1 MRENALE
8 SLSLQES
15 ASPLNSGGTVFGYHV
30 SNPESYGVVEFNNE
44 GKAVSIEE
52 KPETPK
58 SNYAVPGIYFY
69 DNDVVS
75 IAEQIKPSERG
86 ELEITDINK
95 AYLNKGKLN
104 VSILDKGTAAIMM
117 LDQFLFNAIQFCGS
131 VFLLILGILFLR
143 DTAHDLSLEN
153 ERKNVNSFM
162 QGFAISILNPKILI
176 WFAAIF
182 SQFIEIS
189 STNFVKLAMVLIAS
203 SIDGLWY
210 IILTIVVTGFG
221 LKQFLEHNINIIQKI
236 SGVVLISIS
245 IIILHKTLSPYF
257 F

>member
-1 MRENALE
+1 MNNLFWVQFAAICLIGAMSPGPSMALIIRNSIKYGRLSGILF
-8 SLSLQES
+8 SLGH
-15 ASPLNSGGTVFGYHV
+15 AIG
-30 SNPESYGVVEFNNE
+30 
-44 GKAVSIEE
+44 I
-52 KPETPK
+52 
-58 SNYAVPGIYFY
+58 GIYAT
-69 DNDVVS
+69 VS
-75 IAEQIKPSERG
+75 VLGLQFI
-86 ELEITDINK
+86 LINN
-95 AYLNKGKLN
+95 L
-104 VSILDKGTAAIMM
+104 
-117 LDQFLFNAIQFCGS
+117 FLFNAIQFCGS

-143 DTAHDLSLEN
+143 DTAHNFSLEN
-153 ERKNVNSFM
+153 EQKNVNSFM

-221 LKQFLEHNINIIQKI
+221 LKQFLEHNTNIIQKI

>member
-1 MRENALE
+1 MNNLFWVQFAAICLIGAMSPGPSMALIIRNSIKYGRISGILF
-8 SLSLQES
+8 SLGH
-15 ASPLNSGGTVFGYHV
+15 AIG
-30 SNPESYGVVEFNNE
+30 
-44 GKAVSIEE
+44 I
-52 KPETPK
+52 
-58 SNYAVPGIYFY
+58 GIYAT
-69 DNDVVS
+69 VS
-75 IAEQIKPSERG
+75 VLGLQFI
-86 ELEITDINK
+86 LINN
-95 AYLNKGKLN
+95 L
-104 VSILDKGTAAIMM
+104 
-117 LDQFLFNAIQFCGS
+117 FLFNAIQFCGS
-131 VFLLILGILFLR
+131 VFLLILGIFFLL
-143 DTAHDLSLEN
+143 DTAHNFSLEN
-153 ERKNVNSFM
+153 EQKNVNSFM

-189 STNFVKLAMVLIAS
+189 STNFVKLVMVLIAS

-221 LKQFLEHNINIIQKI
+221 LKQFLEHNTNIIQKI

>member
-1 MRENALE
+1 MNNLFWVQFAAICLIGAMSPGPSMALIIRNSIKYGRISGILF
-8 SLSLQES
+8 SLGH
-15 ASPLNSGGTVFGYHV
+15 AIG
-30 SNPESYGVVEFNNE
+30 
-44 GKAVSIEE
+44 I
-52 KPETPK
+52 
-58 SNYAVPGIYFY
+58 GIYAT
-69 DNDVVS
+69 VS
-75 IAEQIKPSERG
+75 VLGLQFI
-86 ELEITDINK
+86 LINN
-95 AYLNKGKLN
+95 L
-104 VSILDKGTAAIMM
+104 
-117 LDQFLFNAIQFCGS
+117 FLFNAIQFCGS

-143 DTAHDLSLEN
+143 NTAHNLSLEN
-153 ERKNVNSFM
+153 EQKNVNSFM

-176 WFAAIF
+176 WFTAIF

-210 IILTIVVTGFG
+210 IMLTIVVTGFG
-221 LKQFLEHNINIIQKI
+221 LKQFLEHNTNIIQKI

>member
-1 MRENALE
+1 MNNLFWVQFAAICLIGAMSPGPSMALIIRNSIKYGRLSGILF
-8 SLSLQES
+8 SLGH
-15 ASPLNSGGTVFGYHV
+15 AIG
-30 SNPESYGVVEFNNE
+30 
-44 GKAVSIEE
+44 I
-52 KPETPK
+52 
-58 SNYAVPGIYFY
+58 GIYAT
-69 DNDVVS
+69 VS
-75 IAEQIKPSERG
+75 VLGLQFI
-86 ELEITDINK
+86 LINN
-95 AYLNKGKLN
+95 L
-104 VSILDKGTAAIMM
+104 
-117 LDQFLFNAIQFCGS
+117 FLFNAIQFCGS

-143 DTAHDLSLEN
+143 DTAHNLSLEN
-153 ERKNVNSFM
+153 EQKNVNSFM

-210 IILTIVVTGFG
+210 IMLTIVVTGFG
-221 LKQFLEHNINIIQKI
+221 LKQFLEHNTNIIQKI

>member
-1 MRENALE
+1 MNNLFWVQFVAICLIGAMSPGPSMALIIRNSIKYGRLSGILF
-8 SLSLQES
+8 SLGH
-15 ASPLNSGGTVFGYHV
+15 AIG
-30 SNPESYGVVEFNNE
+30 
-44 GKAVSIEE
+44 I
-52 KPETPK
+52 
-58 SNYAVPGIYFY
+58 GIYATASVLGLQF
-69 DNDVVS
+69 
-75 IAEQIKPSERG
+75 I
-86 ELEITDINK
+86 LINN
-95 AYLNKGKLN
+95 L
-104 VSILDKGTAAIMM
+104 
-117 LDQFLFNAIQFCGS
+117 FLFNAIQFCGS

-143 DTAHDLSLEN
+143 DTAHNLSLEN
-153 ERKNVNSFM
+153 EQKNVNSFM

-221 LKQFLEHNINIIQKI
+221 LKQFLEHNTTIIQKM
-236 SGVVLISIS
+236 SGVILISIS

>member
-1 MRENALE
+1 MNNLFWVQFAAICLIGAMSPGPSMALIIRNSIKYGRISGILF
-8 SLSLQES
+8 SLGH
-15 ASPLNSGGTVFGYHV
+15 AIG
-30 SNPESYGVVEFNNE
+30 
-44 GKAVSIEE
+44 I
-52 KPETPK
+52 
-58 SNYAVPGIYFY
+58 GIYAT
-69 DNDVVS
+69 VS
-75 IAEQIKPSERG
+75 VLGLQFI
-86 ELEITDINK
+86 LINN
-95 AYLNKGKLN
+95 L
-104 VSILDKGTAAIMM
+104 
-117 LDQFLFNAIQFCGS
+117 FLFNAIQFCGS
-131 VFLLILGILFLR
+131 VFLLILGMLFLR
-143 DTAHDLSLEN
+143 DTAHNLSLEN
-153 ERKNVNSFM
+153 EQKNVNSFM

-221 LKQFLEHNINIIQKI
+221 LKQFLEHNTNIIQKI
-236 SGVVLISIS
+236 SGVVLVSIS